1 MTLKLKLHVLAKSVR
16 RLLDGHSSNE
26 ALITAARLEREAL
39 LRWLETT
46 EEGLLDR
53 EAEDRL
59 ALLSPIKT
67 DDMKAKVLR
76 RDRRSAVPREIA
88 AVFSVRFSVQKPKG
102 REIPASELV
111 PGDLVELGEGDM
123 VPVDARL
130 LSCDDFHVDQSAY
143 TGIPLPVRKYA
154 GIGEG
159 ENAHDYPNLAL
170 RGMRVTRGTALAVVV
185 SNGPVRAKH
194 AAECWESVNF
204 SAYGFLVP
212 QR

>member
-1 MTLKLKLHVLAKSVR
+1 MTLKLHVLAKSVR
-16 RLLDGHSSNE
+16 RLLEGRSSNE

-39 LRWLETT
+39 LKWLDTT

-59 ALLSPIKT
+59 ALLPPAQT
-67 DDMKAKVLR
+67 NDLKARVLR
-76 RDRRSAVPREIA
+76 RDRRSAVPEEIA
-88 AVFSVRFSVQKPKG
+88 AVFGVRFSVQKPKG
-102 REIPASELV
+102 REIPACELV
-111 PGDLVELGEGDM
+111 PGDLIELGEGDI
-123 VPVDARL
+123 VPCDARL

-143 TGIPLPVRKYA
+143 TGLSFPIRKYA

-159 ENAHDYPNLAL
+159 KNAYDYPNVAL
-170 RGMRVTRGTALAVVV
+170 HGMKVARGTALAVVV
-185 SNGPVRAKH
+185 SNGPVRGKD
-194 AAECWESVNF
+194 AAERRESGYF

>member
-154 GIGEG
+154 GIG
-159 ENAHDYPNLAL
+159 
-170 RGMRVTRGTALAVVV
+170 
-185 SNGPVRAKH
+185 
-194 AAECWESVNF
+194 
-204 SAYGFLVP
+204 
-212 QR
+212 